1 MDPRDPFSENSDNG
15 PRGLS
20 RGSKIE
26 TVMEI
31 NISDKGASIKGTP
44 SENQRA
50 IQEAIDEVEKAGGGT
65 VTVPQGTFI
74 SGTIFLKDNV
84 RLHLSHGAVLMS
96 SLDEKDIS
104 SFPREDD
111 TDLSEVDGAEGGF
124 FIGAVHAKNIRID
137 GSGTIDGQGEKVFF
151 DEDLDRGFHECPKQ
165 TAGFRPRL
173 LLFEDVEKL
182 SVSDITLKD
191 SAFWT
196 FHMAGCQD
204 VDISDITIK
213 NDDRGVN
220 NDGIDPDCC
229 RNVIIRGCNIWTADD
244 AIVIK
249 STAPM
254 AKKYGSCENITVS
267 DCILHTRCSA
277 LKIGTETFGT
287 IRNITFGNCIVRD
300 ASRAVGIW
308 MRDGG
313 LIEKIMVHD
322 ITGQVRRYA
331 DCYDLPGQPG
341 WWGKGEPIFVSA
353 TPRQFKTGSDS
364 KWELKDVS
372 PEKRL
377 EIPVEEERPTG
388 TIRRLSFSNIRI
400 DCESCV
406 FLAGEIESPIS
417 DVVMRNIEIHFEKQG
432 TQAGGLFD
440 EQPSF
445 RGRYPH
451 LIPGVYTRHVQG
463 LDVDGVFVVAEE
475 DNGTEY
481 CGKEIVQ
488 EED

>member
-1 MDPRDPFSENSDNG
+1 M
-15 PRGLS
+15 
-20 RGSKIE
+20 KID
-26 TVMEI
+26 I
-31 NISDKGASIKGTP
+31 LDKGASPEK
-44 SENQRA
+44 SAKENQKA
-50 IQEAIDEVEKAGGGT
+50 IQEAIDEVSKNGGGT
-65 VTVPQGTFI
+65 VRVPAGTFL
-74 SGTIFLKDNV
+74 SGTLFLKDNV
-84 RLHLSHGAVLMS
+84 RLHLCHGAVLMS
-96 SLDEKDIS
+96 SLDEDDIS
-104 SFPREDD
+104 SFPKDDD

-124 FIGAVHAKNIRID
+124 FIGAYHAKNIRIE
-137 GSGTIDGQGEKVFF
+137 GSGTIDGQGDRVFF
-151 DEDLDRGFHECPKQ
+151 DTDCDKGFHECPKQ
-165 TAGFRPRL
+165 ASGFRPRL
-173 LLFEDVEKL
+173 LLFEDVEGL
-182 SVSDITLKD
+182 CVSDITLKD

-196 FHMAGCQD
+196 FHMAGCVD
-204 VDISDITIK
+204 VNIRDISIK

-229 RNVIIRGCNIWTADD
+229 KNVVIRGCNIWTADD

-254 AKKYGSCENITVS
+254 AKKYGACENITVS

-277 LKIGTETFGT
+277 LKIGTETFGP

-313 LIEKIMVHD
+313 LIEKIIIHD
-322 ITGQVRRYA
+322 IAGSVRRYA

-353 TPRQFKTGSDS
+353 TPRQFRTGSDS
-364 KWELKDVS
+364 KWILKDAE
-372 PEKRL
+372 PEKKK
-377 EIPVEEERPTG
+377 EIPVETDRPTG
-388 TIRRLSFSNIRI
+388 TIRRLTFTNIRI

-406 FLAGEIESPIS
+406 FLAGEIESPIE

-432 TQAGGLFD
+432 TQEGGLFD

-451 LIPGVYTRHVQG
+451 LIPGLYARHVQG
-463 LDVDGVFVVAEE
+463 LDCDGVFVVADE

-481 CGKEIVQ
+481 CGREIVQ